1 MCPEDG
7 AQERGIILS
16 VRPRLQVD
24 SGGFESIPVFA
35 EKAHVPHALSIL
47 VVVGFTRLP
56 APAALNLRSQG
67 GTGEEIGKSSA
78 LLSGPVILMLVPP
91 HEQGKEGLVQP

>member
-1 MCPEDG
+1 M
-7 AQERGIILS
+7 ILS

-24 SGGFESIPVFA
+24 SGGSRSISIFA
-35 EKAHVPHALSIL
+35 EKAHAPPALRIL
-47 VVVGFTRLP
+47 VVVRFTRLP
-56 APAALNLRSQG
+56 APAAPNLRSQG
-67 GTGEEIGKSSA
+67 GTGEGVGKSSA